1 MLDPK
6 KNSCI
11 PMSEQQTMALD
22 LTSLSFE
29 VLLINPHQAWSA
41 CQRDPSRP
49 ESLPYGHD
57 GDFARGQQDD
67 DGVDDN
73 FGIFLESI

>member
-1 MLDPK
+1 MLDPP
-6 KNSCI
+6 KNSFI
-11 PMSEQQTMALD
+11 PMSEQLTLALD

-29 VLLINPHQAWSA
+29 VLLINPHQAWLC

-49 ESLPYGHD
+49 ESLPYDHD
-57 GDFARGQQDD
+57 GDFARGQQHD

-73 FGIFLESI
+73 FGIFLDSR